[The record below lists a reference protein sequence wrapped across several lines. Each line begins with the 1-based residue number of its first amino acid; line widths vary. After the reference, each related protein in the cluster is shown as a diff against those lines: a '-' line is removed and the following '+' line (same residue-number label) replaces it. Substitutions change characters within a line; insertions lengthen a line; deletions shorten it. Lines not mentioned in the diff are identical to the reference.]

1 MKNIRL
7 HIKKQLNEMRDY
19 PLSHMDDYGNL
30 SQKINGFKKYVNST
44 NNNLIS
50 ESSLNRILSY
60 KDKEWAIITAYRGMF
75 TKEENIKRNRI
86 LRGILNDYKIG
97 VHQLV
102 GHWRECSI
110 SGMEYD
116 ECPSDKLVD
125 VVERSYFVVKPDDMD
140 SDDFHDLM
148 VSLMTIQDETQ
159 DAIVY
164 HVPWTDEIYVI
175 GPDGSVYSKFREWGL
190 NKISQAYSQYV
201 KKLNVPF
208 IFEGMEI
215 PGSNSGRMVMKN
227 LNIQYI

>member
-1 MKNIRL
+1 MK
-7 HIKKQLNEMRDY
+7 DY
-19 PLSHMDDYGNL
+19 PLSHMDDYGDL
-30 SQKINGFKKYVNST
+30 SNKVNGFRTYINSK

-60 KDKEWAIITAYRGMF
+60 KDKEWAIITAYRGNF
-75 TKEENIKRNRI
+75 TKEQNIKRNRI
-86 LRGILNDYKIG
+86 LRSILNDYKIG

-102 GHWRECSI
+102 GHWRECSLPDTD
-110 SGMEYD
+110 YD
-116 ECPSDKLVD
+116 KCPSDKLKD
-125 VVERSYFVVKPDDMD
+125 VVERSYFVVKPEDMN
-140 SDDFHDLM
+140 SDDFNDLM
-148 VSLMTIQDETQ
+148 ISLMMIDGETQ

-164 HVPWTDEIYVI
+164 HTPWTDEIYVI
-175 GPDGSVYSKFREWGL
+175 GSDGTVYAKFREWGL

-215 PGSNSGRMVMKN
+215 PGSNSGKMVMKN